1 MVGNGIL
8 RKRQLSAE
16 DIDEL
21 IDMAE
26 DEKVRRFWK
35 TIKEEKLR
43 GRKRSTNGSKRRRF
57 LSIPLYNNSI
67 ALIFIFAI
75 LSFITWFLFNYTRV
89 SIPVDITQVALII
102 AFAFSAI
109 MFYRYVSDKEEIVDM
124 LDEMASYSMQN
135 ETVFEN
141 IGSALIVIDAM
152 GKVTKVN
159 QKAEEILEVG
169 SRELIGRNCQSVIPN
184 QELADLLLGTLRFS
198 SYIANYEFDLE
209 SISGRRHSLQVTTS
223 LLHNKRGDTIGAVA
237 VINNVTE
244 IRELQD
250 KLKLKEYLAS
260 IGELSAKLGHEIG
273 NSLGGIR
280 LFLDNLL
287 EEIPE
292 EDHRREYVEEILSEV
307 DRLKARIIEIKDYAR
322 PISLNLRRTNVNE
335 VMEEALSFSKDKIQE
350 SNIVVERHYSA
361 GLPDIVVDPDQVRGA
376 LLNIIINATQAMPQ
390 GGKLSLSTSQS
401 NGALE
406 LSVSDTGVGISEEIR
421 GKIFNPFF
429 TTKRSL
435 GTGLGLSIAYKAI
448 ESHGG
453 TIAFES
459 EAGIGTTFTI
469 GLPVRDES
477 PLYNAME
484 ALRRS

>member
-1 MVGNGIL
+1 MGDGIL

-21 IDMAE
+21 MDMAE

-43 GRKRSTNGSKRRRF
+43 GRKRDTSGSRRGRF

-67 ALIFIFAI
+67 ALIFIFAT

-109 MFYRYVSDKEEIVDM
+109 MFHRYVSDKEEIVDM

-159 QKAEEILEVG
+159 HKAEEILEVG
-169 SRELIGRNCQSVIPN
+169 SRDLIGKNCQSVISN
-184 QELADLLLGTLRFS
+184 QELADLLLGTLRFNH
-198 SYIANYEFDLE
+198 YIANYEFDLE
-209 SISGRRHSLQVTTS
+209 STSGRQHSLQMTTS

-237 VINNVTE
+237 VINDVTE

-292 EDHRREYVEEILSEV
+292 EDHRREYAEEILSEV
-307 DRLKARIIEIKDYAR
+307 DHLKARIIEIKDYAR
-322 PISLNLRRTNVNE
+322 PISLNLRRANVNE
-335 VMEEALSFSKDKIQE
+335 VMEEALSFSKDKIQG
-350 SNIVVERHYSA
+350 SNIVVERHYTEE
-361 GLPDIVVDPDQVRGA
+361 LPGIVVDPDQVRGA

-390 GGKLSLSTSQS
+390 GGKLSLSTRQN

-453 TIAFES
+453 TITFES
-459 EAGIGTTFTI
+459 EIGIGTNFII
-469 GLPVRDES
+469 GLPVKDES
-477 PLYNAME
+477 VLYNAME
-484 ALRRS
+484 ALRKS

>member
-1 MVGNGIL
+1 MVVGNGIL

-26 DEKVRRFWK
+26 DEKVQRFWK

-43 GRKRSTNGSKRRRF
+43 GKKRGIGDSKYRRF
-57 LSIPLYNNSI
+57 ISVPLYNNSI
-67 ALIFIFAI
+67 AVIFIFAI

-141 IGSALIVIDAM
+141 IGSALIVVDAM

-159 QKAEEILEVG
+159 HKAEEILEVG
-169 SRELIGRNCQSVIPN
+169 SRELIGKNCQSVISN
-184 QELADLLLGTLRFS
+184 QELADLLLGTLRFNH
-198 SYIANYEFDLE
+198 YIANYELDLE

-280 LFLDNLL
+280 LFVDNLL
-287 EEIPE
+287 EELPE
-292 EDHRREYVEEILSEV
+292 GDRRREYTQEILSEV
-307 DRLKARIIEIKDYAR
+307 DHLKARIIEIKDYAR

-335 VMEEALSFSKDKIQE
+335 VMEETLSFSKDKIQ
-350 SNIVVERHYSA
+350 SNNIVVEKHFSQ
-361 GLPDIVVDPDQVRGA
+361 GLPGIMIDPDQVRGA
-376 LLNIIINATQAMPQ
+376 LLNIIINAIQAMPQ
-390 GGKLSLSTSQS
+390 GGKLSLSTGQN

-406 LSVSDTGVGISEEIR
+406 LRVSDTGVGISEEIR

-453 TIAFES
+453 SITFES
-459 EAGIGTTFTI
+459 EVGTGTTFVI
-469 GLPVRDES
+469 GLPIENSV
-477 PLYNAME
+477 LYNAME
-484 ALRRS
+484 S